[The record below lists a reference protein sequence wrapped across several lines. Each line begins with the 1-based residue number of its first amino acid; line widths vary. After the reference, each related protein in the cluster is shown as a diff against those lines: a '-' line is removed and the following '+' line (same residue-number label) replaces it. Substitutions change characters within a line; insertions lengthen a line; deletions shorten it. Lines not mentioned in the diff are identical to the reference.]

1 MESRY
6 QRMIDLYPRSW
17 RRQHGPAMLGT
28 LLDVAE
34 QTGRDRPTRGEF
46 VDLAVHAGLARLS
59 LVMPTA
65 VRQGVAAVALATGTG
80 FAVAYIMFAGW
91 APFLYD
97 REFYHSMFSF
107 GPFMNSGVVLCAAW
121 IASFGFALLGWR
133 RTAQVALVATL
144 VIAGITLVANHTVH
158 EWTGT
163 ASRNVGFLALLGALA
178 LLGNPA
184 SRPRLAVGVAGW
196 FAAFVG
202 LYAANGMLHAD
213 GDRFFWFRI
222 ATPTNILLALF
233 VGVVLAVCLLAARR
247 PRSAIVVLWSF
258 VPWLAAAWLGFAL
271 DDVSAAAFLLMA
283 LSVVGALVIA
293 AGYAL
298 RRAGITVRIVRESQ
312 DHVVESASAERSI

>member
-1 MESRY
+1 
-6 QRMIDLYPRSW
+6 MIDLYPLSW

-34 QTGRDRPTRGEF
+34 QTGRVRPTPGEF

-59 LVMPTA
+59 TVMPTA

-80 FAVAYIMFAGW
+80 FAVAYLMFAGW

-121 IASFGFALLGWR
+121 IVSFGFALLGWR

-144 VIAGITLVANHTVH
+144 VIAGITLVTNHTVH
-158 EWTGT
+158 EWTGP

-178 LLGNPA
+178 LMGNPV
-184 SRPRLAVGVAGW
+184 SRPRLAIGAASW
-196 FAAFVG
+196 LAAFVG
-202 LYAANGMLHAD
+202 LYAANGMLNAH

-222 ATPTNILLALF
+222 ATPTNILLGLF
-233 VGVVLAVCLLAARR
+233 VGVVLAVCLVALAR
-247 PRSAIVVLWSF
+247 PRSAVVVLWSF

-271 DDVSAAAFLLMA
+271 DDASTAVFLLLA

-298 RRAGITVRIVRESQ
+298 RRAGVTVHIVRDSQ
-312 DHVVESASAERSI
+312 DHVIESAISAE